1 MIKTIRDISF
11 CVQTDV
17 GLKRATNEDSYQLVY
32 DNGAGYDVD
41 TFGRMFAVADGMGG
55 HAGGEVASRA
65 ACEGLLEYYAGQLE
79 TGRNVDPV
87 EGRLRWLEK
96 IIWKIEKEILRL
108 IEKMPQ
114 YGHMGTTLSVLV
126 LLKGH
131 ALIAHVGDSR
141 VYRFRDG
148 ALEQL
153 TEDETMAQLSVEM
166 GYLRPDEVA
175 AHPLSHVLTQALGQ
189 GIEEVHTRIEK
200 VEAGDIFLLCSDGL
214 YDMVSDKRIH
224 EILDESAV
232 DHGGCGRLVKAALG
246 NGGRD
251 NVTVILVEAG
261 QKL

>member
-1 MIKTIRDISF
+1 MMKTIQDISV
-11 CVQTDV
+11 CVETDV
-17 GLKRATNEDSYQLVY
+17 GLQRPKNEDSYQLVY
-32 DNGAGYDVD
+32 HNEAGYDVD
-41 TFGRMFAVADGMGG
+41 SFGRMFAVADGMGG
-55 HAGGEVASRA
+55 HAGGEVASRT
-65 ACEGLLEYYAGQLE
+65 ACEGLLDYYTGQLE

-87 EGRLRWLEK
+87 VAGLRRLEK

-141 VYRFRDG
+141 VYRFRNG

-175 AHPLSHVLTQALGQ
+175 GHPLSHVLIQALGQ

-214 YDMVSDKRIH
+214 YDMVSDKGIH

-232 DHGGCGRLVKAALG
+232 NHGGCGRLVRAAIG

-251 NVTVILVEAG
+251 NVTVILVQTG
-261 QKL
+261 QRL

>member
-1 MIKTIRDISF
+1 MMKTIQDISV
-11 CVQTDV
+11 CVETDV
-17 GLKRATNEDSYQLVY
+17 GLQRPKNEDSYQLVY
-32 DNGAGYDVD
+32 HNEAGYDVD
-41 TFGRMFAVADGMGG
+41 SFGRMFAVADGMGG
-55 HAGGEVASRA
+55 HAGGEVASRT

-87 EGRLRWLEK
+87 EAGLGRLEK
-96 IIWKIEKEILRL
+96 VIWKIE
-108 IEKMPQ
+108 EKISSLSEEMPE

-141 VYRFRDG
+141 VYRFRNG

-175 AHPLSHVLTQALGQ
+175 GHPLGHVLTQALGQ
-189 GIEEVHTRIEK
+189 EIEEVHTRMEK

-214 YDMVSDKRIH
+214 YDMVSDTRIH

-232 DHGGCGRLVKAALG
+232 DHGGCARLVKAALD
-246 NGGRD
+246 NGGKD